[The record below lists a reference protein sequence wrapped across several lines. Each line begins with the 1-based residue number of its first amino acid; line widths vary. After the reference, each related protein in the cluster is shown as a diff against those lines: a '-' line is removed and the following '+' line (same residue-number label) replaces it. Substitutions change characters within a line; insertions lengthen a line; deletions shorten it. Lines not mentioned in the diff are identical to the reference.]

1 MYPGGPKKGYFF
13 GPGGPKKGYFYIF
26 SRKFSACGAEAS
38 PARRPASG

>member
-13 GPGGPKKGYFYIF
+13 GPARAKKGVFLFF

-38 PARRPASG
+38 PAGRSTGG